1 LTAGTAEDTTSSY
14 TDLPLAKERSPKQ
27 SPIIKDSGT
36 NYCTIECP
44 ENHTWE
50 NRETTLTS
58 TTEIAIPHPD
68 QETKIADQTPY
79 QKKNQ
84 TKIKGNNE
92 QNRAQKT
99 KPTDK
104 SITHLFLSN
113 HYAKFPHYEKPSQPP
128 SHFLSKGLI
137 SPYYRHQQ
145 LNALAL
151 LHLRRNNLQLH
162 PQTWLQQLQL
172 QQQRYNHW
180 FKQRQLEPLQLL
192 PSLQQIKEYENDF
205 RQLCEGI
212 QEDHLEEDHPEEDHL
227 EEDHLEE
234 HLEEE
239 AQDQSPPPLPKAQYW
254 QLPPET

>member
-14 TDLPLAKERSPKQ
+14 TDLPLAKERSQKQ
-27 SPIIKDSGT
+27 SPIIKDGGT
-36 NYCTIECP
+36 NYYTIGCQ
-44 ENHTWE
+44 ENHIWE
-50 NRETTLTS
+50 NSETTFTN
-58 TTEIAIPHPD
+58 TTEIATPHPD
-68 QETKIADQTPY
+68 QETKLADQIPH
-79 QKKNQ
+79 QRQNQ
-84 TKIKGNNE
+84 DKIKGNNE
-92 QNRAQKT
+92 QNQVQKT
-99 KPTDK
+99 KRINK
-104 SITHLFLSN
+104 SATHLFLSN
-113 HYAKFPHYEKPSQPP
+113 HYAKFPHYEEPSQPP

-162 PQTWLQQLQL
+162 PSTWLQQLQL
-172 QQQRYNHW
+172 QQRRYNHR

-192 PSLQQIKEYENDF
+192 PPLQQIKEYETDF

-227 EEDHLEE
+227 EEDHQED

-239 AQDQSPPPLPKAQYW
+239 AQDQSPPPLPKARYR